1 MYPSSTREW
10 TRSRFSD
17 GGSPVAEIA
26 AVVNPRS
33 AAYRPERW
41 LYPRRDVSPACKLTY
56 AALADHYD
64 RDAGFALVNH
74 RTIAGQLGITLRY
87 VKELAGRLRR
97 LGLIRTEIRRVE
109 VVENMGVPVPQEWSR
124 TVYLFPEHA
133 WMKVGRG

>member
-1 MYPSSTREW
+1 
-10 TRSRFSD
+10 
-17 GGSPVAEIA
+17 VAEIA

-33 AAYRPERW
+33 AAYRPEKW
-41 LYPRRDVSPACKLTY
+41 LYPRWDVSPACKLAYT
-56 AALADHYD
+56 ALARHYD
-64 RDAGFALVNH
+64 RDAGFVVVHH

-87 VKELAGRLRR
+87 AKDLAGRLRK

-109 VVENMGVPVPQEWSR
+109 VVEDMGVPVSQEWSR